1 MGSDKGNRYSA
12 TASACMDRPLHSLE
26 PASGVS
32 AGHRRVFEHTVPEDG
47 SATRPRLSIMGIR
60 GLPARH
66 GGFETFAA
74 RLAPFLVAEGWAVTV
89 YCQEETVDGPAETEW
104 QGVRLVHLAVGE
116 DTAWNSIRFDQACIS
131 HALRERPPLV
141 LTLGYNT
148 AVLGL
153 RLRRAGIR
161 HVMNMDGIEWS
172 RAKWGPAARAWLYL
186 NDWAGCLGAHHL
198 IADHP
203 EIARHLE
210 KRVRPAKITTIPY
223 GTDLIEDAD
232 VGLLEPFGLVPGGY
246 LSLIARPEPENS
258 ILEIVQAFS
267 ARPRGVKLLVLGNLQ
282 PQRVAYHAKVQR
294 AASKEVVFAGAI
306 FDSAIVRALRLY
318 SLMYLHGHQVGGTNP
333 SLIEAMGAGNPVL
346 AHDNRFNRWVAG
358 NGARYFK
365 DTETCTAALD
375 ALLARPEERA
385 RLAEANI
392 RRAVSAFR
400 WERVLQRYEVTL
412 AALHTASVG
421 GRPGSPPPA
430 SSYDPSNYMDM
441 GP

>member
-1 MGSDKGNRYSA
+1 
-12 TASACMDRPLHSLE
+12 MDRPLHSLDPVSPPMSLRTRGDVGSE
-26 PASGVS
+26 QDRGVPPS
-32 AGHRRVFEHTVPEDG
+32 
-47 SATRPRLSIMGIR
+47 LSIMGIR

-74 RLAPFLVAEGWAVTV
+74 RLAPFLVAEGWRVTV
-89 YCQEETVDGPAETEW
+89 YCQEEDPPAEAETEW
-104 QGVRLVHLAVGE
+104 QGVRLVHLHVGQ
-116 DTAWNSIRFDQACIS
+116 DTAWNSIRFDHACIG
-131 HALRERPPLV
+131 HALREAPPLV

-161 HVMNMDGIEWS
+161 HVMNMDGLEWA
-172 RAKWGPAARAWLYL
+172 RAKWGPAARTWLYL

-203 EIARHLE
+203 EIARHLQT
-210 KRVRPAKITTIPY
+210 RVPASKITTIPY

-232 VGLLEPFGLVPGGY
+232 PALLEPFGLVPGAY
-246 LSLIARPEPENS
+246 LTLIARPEPENS

-267 ARPRGVKLLVLGNLQ
+267 ARRRGVKLLVLGNFQ
-282 PQRVAYHAKVQR
+282 PGRVRYHARVKA
-294 AASKEVVFAGAI
+294 AASDEVIFAGAI
-306 FDSAIVRALRLY
+306 FDPAVVHALRLY
-318 SLMYLHGHQVGGTNP
+318 CLMYVHGHQVGGTNP
-333 SLIEAMGAGNPVL
+333 SLLEAMGAGNPVL

-358 NGARYFK
+358 GGAWYFK
-365 DTETCTAALD
+365 DTDSCRAALD
-375 ALLARPEERA
+375 ALLARPDERR

-392 RRAVSAFR
+392 HRAVNAFR

-430 SSYDPSNYMDM
+430 SSYDPSNYMDI